1 MLSCLFMPQAG
12 ITESAIDLDLLQG
25 IPNVVF
31 LQEDVIG
38 GGVPSQEALEEV
50 KRQGFQSVIDLRT
63 AIEGTFFE
71 QASVKKLGIKYFNI
85 PINSSNISEEQV
97 KRLEEILTDPDNKPG
112 GIAFNVPRQI
122 VGIIYIHIQ
131 RIFRHS
137 CRGNLC
143 YFIDQFFEI
152 KINTLQSDFTCFEF

>member
-1 MLSCLFMPQAG
+1 MSFLENQNREFKLLIKTRLLFLSVMLSCLFMPQAG
-12 ITESAIDLDLLQG
+12 ITASAIDLDLLQG

-63 AIEGTFFE
+63 VIEGTLSE

-85 PINSSNISEEQV
+85 PISSSNISEEQV
-97 KRLEEILTDPDNKPG
+97 KRLEEILADPDNKPALLHCAVG
-112 GIAFNVPRQI
+112 GRVNMLWQQYKKEKKDDPV
-122 VGIIYIHIQ
+122 
-131 RIFRHS
+131 
-137 CRGNLC
+137 
-143 YFIDQFFEI
+143 FE
-152 KINTLQSDFTCFEF
+152 